1 MFIRQDGPE
10 LEVLAPAKINLF
22 LEVTGKRDDGFHD
35 LDMLMVPVALYD
47 TVKLILQQSP
57 EISLNSRWAFGLESQ
72 PALPPAHENLV
83 MQALEL
89 FQQHLEEKH
98 GKSFGLS
105 VDLVKRI
112 PAAAG
117 LGGASSDAAAGF
129 SKPLRRIS
137 NENQGTE
144 HENKEKG
151 KVQIISCLLIC
162 TLYFLWF
169 P

>member
-57 EISLNSRWAFGLESQ
+57 EISLTSRWAFGLESQ

-83 MQALEL
+83 IQALEL
-89 FQQHLEEKH
+89 FQQHLQEKH

-105 VDLVKRI
+105 VDLV
-112 PAAAG
+112 
-117 LGGASSDAAAGF
+117 
-129 SKPLRRIS
+129 
-137 NENQGTE
+137 
-144 HENKEKG
+144 
-151 KVQIISCLLIC
+151 
-162 TLYFLWF
+162 
-169 P
+169 